1 MKQVKQVRG
10 GGGGPGWW
18 GFGVQGP
25 VVGYG
30 GPAVGFGGLEMG
42 VGVPG
47 VGIRGQWVG
56 ASWGAVSALRIL
68 GPLAYL
74 AHFRIHS

>member
-1 MKQVKQVRG
+1 MAGVWGKGSG
-10 GGGGPGWW
+10 GGGQ

-30 GPAVGFGGLEMG
+30 GPAVGFGGPEMG
-42 VGVPG
+42 VEVPG
-47 VGIRGQWVG
+47 VGIRGQWMG
-56 ASWGAVSALRIL
+56 GSWGAESALRIL
-68 GPLAYL
+68 GPLAYM